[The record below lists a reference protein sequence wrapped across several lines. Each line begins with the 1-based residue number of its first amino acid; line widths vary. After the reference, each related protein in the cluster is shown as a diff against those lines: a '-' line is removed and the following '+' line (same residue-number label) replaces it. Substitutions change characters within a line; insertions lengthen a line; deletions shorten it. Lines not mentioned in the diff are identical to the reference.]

1 MHTIGVLK
9 ARSTLPELLKRVAL
23 KGEHITITNRGE
35 PMADLVPSSS
45 TATAIAREAIQAI
58 KSMRTGK
65 INQKNFTEMRQRGR
79 R

>member
-65 INQKNFTEMRQRGR
+65 INQKK
-79 R
+79 